1 MSARRRKAAKRPRS
15 EAKLSGVVGP
25 RRGRIFSDEEL
36 LALPTVFRS
45 DLFTGRRVLVSGAGT
60 GIGRGI
66 ALLFGRLGARVAVC
80 GRRPEP
86 LEETRALLARVGAE
100 SLAVPTNIRE
110 TDQVDA
116 LFARIAAEWGGLDV
130 LVNNAGGQFPQHA
143 IDLSD
148 RGWRAVVDTNLN
160 GTWTMMQRAAR
171 LWRDRGGRGCI
182 VNLLAPYLRGMYG
195 VAHTVAARAGVAHL
209 VRAVAV
215 EWAPLGIRVNGVL
228 PGPIATAG
236 LEVYPAEARAAMART
251 NPLFTLGDVQD
262 VAEACAYL
270 AAPSGRFI
278 TGEVLVV
285 DGGHQL
291 WGEIWLAGK
300 PAAFAAAEGEGGD
313 G

>member
-1 MSARRRKAAKRPRS
+1 VSGPAS
-15 EAKLSGVVGP
+15 E
-25 RRGRIFSDEEL
+25 RGRIYTDEEL

-45 DLFTGRRVLVSGAGT
+45 GLFDGCRVLVSGAGT

-66 ALLFGRLGARVAVC
+66 ALLFGRLGARVVVC

-86 LEETRALLARVGAE
+86 LEETRALLARAGCEA
-100 SLAVPTNIRE
+100 LALPTNVRE
-110 TDQVDA
+110 PEQVDA
-116 LFARIAAEWGGLDV
+116 LFAQVVGAWGGLDV

-143 IDLSD
+143 IDISD
-148 RGWRAVVDTNLN
+148 KGWRAVIDTNLN

-171 LWRDRGGRGCI
+171 LWRERGGPGCI
-182 VNLLAPYLRGMYG
+182 VSLLAPYLRGMYG

-209 VRAVAV
+209 LRAVAV

-228 PGPIATAG
+228 PGSIATRG
-236 LEVYPAEARAAMART
+236 LEVYPREARAAMQRS

-270 AAPSGRFI
+270 AAPSGRFV

-285 DGGHQL
+285 DGGQQL
-291 WGEIWLAGK
+291 WGELWLAGR
-300 PAAFAAAEGEGGD
+300 PAAFAAQGGRDSD

>member
-1 MSARRRKAAKRPRS
+1 VSA
-15 EAKLSGVVGP
+15 E
-25 RRGRIFSDEEL
+25 RGRIFTDEEL
-36 LALPTVFRS
+36 LALPTVFR
-45 DLFTGRRVLVSGAGT
+45 DGLFAGRRVLVSGGGT

-66 ALLFGRLGARVAVC
+66 ALLFGRLGARVLVC

-86 LEETRALLARVGAE
+86 LEATRALLARVGAE

-110 TDQVDA
+110 PEQVDT
-116 LFARIAAEWGGLDV
+116 LFARVAAEWGGLDV

-148 RGWRAVVDTNLN
+148 RGFRAVVDTNLN
-160 GTWTMMQRAAR
+160 GTFAMMQRAAR
-171 LWRDRGGRGCI
+171 LWRDRGGPGCI
-182 VNLLAPYLRGMYG
+182 VSLLAPYLRGMYG

-209 VRAVAV
+209 VRTLAV
-215 EWAPLGIRVNGVL
+215 EWAPLGIRVNAVL

-236 LEVYPAEARAAMART
+236 LEVYPGEARARMARS
-251 NPLFTLGDVQD
+251 NPMFALGDVQD

-270 AAPSGRFI
+270 AAPSGRFV

-285 DGGHQL
+285 DGGHQV

-313 G
+313 GT

>member
-1 MSARRRKAAKRPRS
+1 VSAH
-15 EAKLSGVVGP
+15 EAGP
-25 RRGRIFSDEEL
+25 GRDPGRGRVFSDEEL
-36 LALPTVFRS
+36 LALPTVFREG
-45 DLFTGRRVLVSGAGT
+45 LFAGRRVLVSGAGT

-66 ALLFGRLGARVAVC
+66 ALLFGRLGARVLVC

-86 LEETRALLARVGAE
+86 LEATCALLARAGAE

-110 TDQVDA
+110 PEQVDA
-116 LFARIAAEWGGLDV
+116 LFARAAAEWGGLDV

-148 RGWRAVVDTNLN
+148 RGFRAVVDTNLH

-171 LWRDRGGRGCI
+171 LWRERGGPGCI
-182 VNLLAPYLRGMYG
+182 VNLLAPLQGMHG
-195 VAHTVAARAGVAHL
+195 VAHTVAARAGVAQL
-209 VRAVAV
+209 LRAVAV

-228 PGPIATAG
+228 PGPIATSG
-236 LEVYPAEARAAMART
+236 LEVYPEAART
-251 NPLFTLGDVQD
+251 ALVRSNPMFALGDVQD

-270 AAPSGRFI
+270 AAPSGRFV

-291 WGEIWLAGK
+291 WGEIWLAGR
-300 PAAFAAAEGEGGD
+300 PAAFAAASEAEGGD
-313 G
+313 GP

>member
-1 MSARRRKAAKRPRS
+1 VSAPAS
-15 EAKLSGVVGP
+15 E
-25 RRGRIFSDEEL
+25 RGRIYSDEEL

-45 DLFTGRRVLVSGAGT
+45 GLFDGCRVLVSGAGT

-66 ALLFGRLGARVAVC
+66 ALLFGRLGARVLVC

-86 LEETRALLARVGAE
+86 LEATRALLARAGAE
-100 SLAVPTNIRE
+100 SLAVATNIRE
-110 TDQVDA
+110 PEQVDA
-116 LFARIAAEWGGLDV
+116 LFARAAEAWGGLDV

-143 IDLSD
+143 LEISD
-148 RGWRAVVDTNLN
+148 RGFRAVVDTNLN

-171 LWRDRGGRGCI
+171 LWRERGGPGCI

-209 VRAVAV
+209 LRAVAV

-236 LEVYPAEARAAMART
+236 LEVYPEEARAALTRS
-251 NPLFTLGDVQD
+251 NPMFALGDVQD

-270 AAPSGRFI
+270 AAPSGRFV

-291 WGEIWLAGK
+291 WGEIWLAGR
-300 PAAFAAAEGEGGD
+300 PAAFGAAGGEGGAAGGEGGD
-313 G
+313 GT

>member
-1 MSARRRKAAKRPRS
+1 MSAPAG
-15 EAKLSGVVGP
+15 E
-25 RRGRIFSDEEL
+25 RGRIYSDEEL

-45 DLFTGRRVLVSGAGT
+45 GLFDGCRVLVSGAGT

-66 ALLFGRLGARVAVC
+66 ALLFGRLGARVVLC

-86 LEETRALLARVGAE
+86 LEETRALLARAGSEA
-100 SLAVPTNIRE
+100 LALPTNVRE
-110 TDQVDA
+110 PEQVDA
-116 LFARIAAEWGGLDV
+116 LFAQVAGAWGGLDV

-143 IDLSD
+143 IDISD
-148 RGWRAVVDTNLN
+148 KGWRAVIDTNLN

-171 LWRDRGGRGCI
+171 LWRERGGPGCI
-182 VNLLAPYLRGMYG
+182 VSLLAPYLRGMYG

-209 VRAVAV
+209 LRAVAV

-228 PGPIATAG
+228 PGSIATRG
-236 LEVYPAEARAAMART
+236 LEVYPREARAAMQRS

-270 AAPSGRFI
+270 AAPSGRFV

-285 DGGHQL
+285 DGGQQL
-291 WGEIWLAGK
+291 WGELWLAGR
-300 PAAFAAAEGEGGD
+300 PAAFTAQRGGD
-313 G
+313 SDG